1 MKPPSLE
8 DCRLDESYFAG
19 GDHIKAMVI
28 IEDSI
33 LKQGKGNDL
42 LGLLHFQQG
51 SIFRAQARRTE
62 NSDVKFTFL
71 LGSVECFAESEGFSS
86 FTALSLFEMG
96 QHLGSSMYYK
106 KSVEKAKEYL
116 SVLAELD
123 ELGPKEVKSQKDVE
137 RIIEDAESRIAGGKS
152 LVASPIVRSEPKAK
166 ESKKNPDS
174 KLRSFWR
181 GLDDEFKRNFLKMEI
196 TKLISFVEAM
206 YGKEG
211 RDALDQVLTFARE
224 NRKWRFWMCRTCSK
238 KFSSPEEC
246 KNHLG
251 QEHAAEFKPSS
262 TKDMPQTVS
271 KVWGR
276 KISVG
281 GWDPVDAAAAV
292 EMIKNRLQDVKAFAY
307 ENGWSKDWPLAIDEE
322 RSKLLKEI
330 KLLLVSF
337 WELEILSCSIRDWMM
352 QFPVKHLAQF
362 EVSEHT
368 LTTECRLVETP
379 QSICFLEFRELNQ
392 ILHFLRAIKGE
403 RDDGKNLVC
412 KAVDS
417 FWDGTRVKE
426 KIDFDSQFSFL
437 LLDKRLLKCKLTR
450 FDNEG
455 TVNVFD
461 PNDYYA
467 NAQVHG
473 DDILSWLAD
482 YSLGDEIF
490 RFPKPIRTHNID
502 IWVAVLRAVQFTCRT
517 LRTKYEKKLRMICYD
532 AALIDANN
540 LCIREDERRRNIPK
554 DQWTLYASLLCN
566 KCEEN
571 IRRDAGDSLTTK
583 LSLCAVRDVLG
594 GASQPTFDFTDLVD
608 CRNLINGHKHIS
620 DDIVLK
626 SIDLLKSVVTYKVP
640 LVDSKILL
648 VENSRISLLKDLV
661 SLSVFDYRSY
671 ILQPV
676 KLYLEEELE
685 DAAPPEILSEK
696 KQEKEKKS
704 GSKKRNHKS
713 KKRTSASMSSHLD
726 QDVEQA
732 KEDSM
737 ELEDDTKGEKSLFEI
752 SSNTNNQEE
761 ATKDMQSMPR
771 EDLETVHGKAATR
784 YNSALDMM
792 LKSLCNIKV
801 LKEDLV
807 NNRKPFSDNQVPC
820 ALRDFFSGFV
830 SEKIK
835 EEELYGHLLSNL
847 LASLEELHSL
857 SSNAA
862 EVLVAILEFCHC
874 WKSPESESLVTRLFT
889 LEEYERMSCRKCRRK
904 PNYPEQSSYGIV
916 MAADS
921 IRDLECALGNIMF
934 EDILKVIRMNN
945 EMICDV
951 GTGGCGERNLV
962 HHTISRCPPIFTI
975 VLEWEKNETEIEI
988 YETTNALHWEIDISR
1003 LYEGLEPNTNYRLV
1017 SMIGCVE
1024 EGEYICMA
1032 YEKNRWV
1039 SRRHEASA
1047 EEVVGN
1053 WKSVVKI
1060 CGERKIRSEVLFYEA
1075 VQ

>member
-62 NSDVKFTFL
+62 NSYVKFTFL

-238 KFSSPEEC
+238 NFSSPEEC

-322 RSKLLKEI
+322 RI
-330 KLLLVSF
+330 
-337 WELEILSCSIRDWMM
+337 
-352 QFPVKHLAQF
+352 
-362 EVSEHT
+362 SEHT

-417 FWDGTRVKE
+417 FWD
-426 KIDFDSQFSFL
+426 
-437 LLDKRLLKCKLTR
+437 
-450 FDNEG
+450 G

-540 LCIREDERRRNIPK
+540 LCIREDERRRNIPE
-554 DQWTLYASLLCN
+554 DQWTLYASLLCD

-626 SIDLLKSVVTYKVP
+626 SINLLKSVVTYKVP

-685 DAAPPEILSEK
+685 DAAPPELLSEK

-713 KKRTSASMSSHLD
+713 TKRTSASMSSHLD

-771 EDLETVHGKAATR
+771 EDLETVNGKAATR

-820 ALRDFFSGFV
+820 ALRDFFSAFV

-1047 EEVVGN
+1047 EEV
-1053 WKSVVKI
+1053 
-1060 CGERKIRSEVLFYEA
+1060 R
-1075 VQ
+1075 